1 MISSIAF
8 AVWQLH
14 DNNSGL
20 LNGSEFLND
29 ILDAYIEALCDVPVS
44 SEKLKKINA
53 VERAEVI
60 AADMQL
66 EEYKSMEFIGDFNA
80 AVQELG
86 DERFNRYCELAYW
99 HAAARGT
106 DEWYGLYKEF
116 LVAVTGGGAAQYAEW

>member
-1 MISSIAF
+1 MICSIAF

-14 DNNSGL
+14 DHEGL

-29 ILDAYIEALCDVPVS
+29 VFDAYIEALHDVPIS
-44 SEKLKKINA
+44 SEKLKKIDA
-53 VERAEVI
+53 VERS
-60 AADMQL
+60 AALASDVNL
-66 EEYKSMEFIGDFNA
+66 EKYKKMEFIDGFDA

-86 DERFNRYCELAYW
+86 DERFNRYCELAYR

-106 DEWYGLYKEF
+106 DEWYGLNKDF